1 MDKSLREYHRFRH
14 DLHVVDGVL
23 CPVLQRSNR
32 GTSSTTGPGPGRHT
46 CQGVSGMAGRID
58 ETVFWPTL
66 PPHSM
71 LVPAETGYETPAPVS
86 RLPSGS
92 PAEIPVNL
100 DEQGAGGPLED
111 PCKMALSALYGGA

>member
-1 MDKSLREYHRFRH
+1 MDKSPREYHRFCH

-32 GTSSTTGPGPGRHT
+32 GSSRHT

-92 PAEIPVNL
+92 PAKIPVNL